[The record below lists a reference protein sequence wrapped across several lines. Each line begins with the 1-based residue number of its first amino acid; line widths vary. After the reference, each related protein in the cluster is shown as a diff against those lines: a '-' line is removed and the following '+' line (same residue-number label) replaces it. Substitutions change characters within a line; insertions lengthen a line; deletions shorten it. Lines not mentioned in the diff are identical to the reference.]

1 MTRQRLQRLTWEYIH
16 FVKFYGI
23 LRRFCD
29 PQDNFFL
36 YLIFFQ
42 VDFSSEAQ
50 VETSDDI
57 LAKYRKRPPATLSAN
72 STEDD
77 LLASG
82 ELSTSNEVILHEG
95 NRSQD
100 DIDYSNEDVDSRL
113 VIDPHNIEASY
124 AFQVLIKWISKMN
137 YSANVIKICFFTM
150 YVIGYDYVFFFLNF

>member
-1 MTRQRLQRLTWEYIH
+1 M
-16 FVKFYGI
+16 
-23 LRRFCD
+23 
-29 PQDNFFL
+29 
-36 YLIFFQ
+36 
-42 VDFSSEAQ
+42 Q

-57 LAKYRKRPPATLSAN
+57 LAKYRKRPQATLSAN
-72 STEDD
+72 STDED

-124 AFQVLIKWISKMN
+124 AFQVLQKS
-137 YSANVIKICFFTM
+137 
-150 YVIGYDYVFFFLNF
+150 GL

>member
-1 MTRQRLQRLTWEYIH
+1 M
-16 FVKFYGI
+16 
-23 LRRFCD
+23 
-29 PQDNFFL
+29 
-36 YLIFFQ
+36 
-42 VDFSSEAQ
+42 
-50 VETSDDI
+50 
-57 LAKYRKRPPATLSAN
+57 
-72 STEDD
+72 
-77 LLASG
+77 ASG

-150 YVIGYDYVFFFLNF
+150 YVIGSDYVFFFFNF